1 MTIEHHIVE
10 LQKRHELLDQAI
22 ATETQSPSSDDLQVT
37 ELKRQKLRL
46 KEEIERLSG
55 DAQAA

>member
-46 KEEIERLSG
+46 KEIGR
-55 DAQAA
+55 AHV